1 MSGIFISYRREDSS
15 GWVGSLSRALRESFG
30 EDQVFRDIDTLEPGV
45 DYGVAIEQRLAS
57 CDVVLVVIGPRW
69 LTTSDKK
76 GQRRLDD
83 PKDLA
88 RIEAAVVL
96 RRRIPV
102 VPVLVGGATMPS
114 ADDLPE
120 ELRELARRNAY
131 ELSDRRWDYDQEQLI
146 KVLEKPGYVGRPS
159 HSRSKKRSGFLSGA
173 KGRWIIGSSV
183 AALSIVGASA
193 IVIYVLVEQP
203 PGQSGLGLRSK
214 LRPVPPGASISSG
227 STAGTACCVVQ
238 DPDGRR
244 LLLSTE
250 GAVGDP
256 GTPVYQPGRADG
268 GGEWA
273 RIGQVFKVRPVQPG
287 IANVAAGA
295 LVEFAPGIDGT
306 MMAPGLGPIRGVAR
320 SPRIGQRVR
329 ALGRTSGLVEG
340 EVKALAARVPT
351 KISKT
356 ETVELVGMIE
366 TSPISAPGDA
376 GAPVVNDGKE
386 LIGFVY
392 AGSKIS
398 TLVMPIQP
406 VLDLLGVRLAD

>member
-102 VPVLVGGATMPS
+102 VPVLVGGAVMPS

-159 HSRSKKRSGFLSGA
+159 HSRSKKRSDFFSGV

-183 AALSIVGASA
+183 AALSIIGASA
-193 IVIYVLVEQP
+193 IGIYVLVEQP
-203 PGQSGLGLRSK
+203 RGQSDLGLRTK
-214 LRPVPPGASISSG
+214 LRPVPPGASISSDN
-227 STAGTACCVVQ
+227 SAADTACCVVQ

-244 LLLSTE
+244 LLLSAE
-250 GAVGDP
+250 HGFGDP
-256 GTPVYQPGRADG
+256 GTPVYQPGRIDG
-268 GGEWA
+268 GGERA
-273 RIGQVFKVRPVQPG
+273 RIGQVFKVRPAQPG

-295 LVEFAPGIDGT
+295 LVELAPGIDGT
-306 MMAPGLGPIRGVAR
+306 MMAPGLGPIRGVAD
-320 SPRIGQRVR
+320 SPQIGQRVR

-340 EVKALAARVPT
+340 EVKALVSCLSSNQDQR
-351 KISKT
+351 
-356 ETVELVGMIE
+356 
-366 TSPISAPGDA
+366 D
-376 GAPVVNDGKE
+376 
-386 LIGFVY
+386 
-392 AGSKIS
+392 
-398 TLVMPIQP
+398 
-406 VLDLLGVRLAD
+406 